1 MKELK
6 SKPVWIVKVTGYQA
20 NTFRLKSDAIAYAV
34 RVGGVVTGRENRITD
49 KY

>member
-6 SKPVWIVKVTGYQA
+6 RKDVWIVRVTGRQV
-20 NTFRLKSDAIAYAV
+20 NTFRLKSEAIAYAV
-34 RVGGVVTGRENRITD
+34 RVGGVVTGREKRITD

>member
-6 SKPVWIVKVTGYQA
+6 SKPVWIVKVTGHQA
-20 NTFRLKSDAIAYAV
+20 NTFRLKSDAIKYAV
-34 RVGGVVTGRENRITD
+34 RVGGVVAGREKRITD